1 MEVQE
6 QQGQGHGHR
15 QEHRHGKR
23 QGSRWGAGWARWV
36 PLGVFGL
43 AVVGTSI
50 GVQSRIHPPD
60 NPLFFKGRTEMPG
73 YRFQEVP
80 LGQQAAKSLA
90 ATRLLNGHFFDSRSD
105 RVSVFKADWK
115 AGEGD
120 GSNVF
125 GHTPELCWVGS
136 GFKTVRLGEPLQVF
150 LELAGQRVPFQ
161 CRILTHPGLPTPE
174 ITLWAASVD
183 GRWDDVSLGVPA
195 DIGQPDTT
203 LRSYLRDVGRTLWT
217 RWAAV
222 RRLVL
227 QPISVSGPKQFVRL
241 SSPVTDGWT
250 VALADLEKF
259 AQAWLVPV
267 DREVAPT
274 YLR

>member
-1 MEVQE
+1 MEVKGQE
-6 QQGQGHGHR
+6 QVRPGYGREKKHGQA
-15 QEHRHGKR
+15 
-23 QGSRWGAGWARWV
+23 RWGVWANWV
-36 PLGVFGL
+36 PLVVFGL
-43 AVVGTSI
+43 AVLGTSI
-50 GVQSRIHPPD
+50 GVQTRIRPPET
-60 NPLFFKGRTEMPG
+60 PIFFTERTAMPG
-73 YRFQEVP
+73 YRFQKAP
-80 LGQQAAKSLA
+80 LSQQVAKSLA

-136 GFKTVRLGEPLQVF
+136 GFRTVRLGEPLQVF
-150 LELAGQRVPFQ
+150 LELAGQRIPFH

-183 GRWDDVSLGVPA
+183 GRWDDVSIGAPA
-195 DIGQPDTT
+195 DMGQLDTT
-203 LRSYLRDVGRTLWT
+203 LRSYVRDVGRTLST
-217 RWAAV
+217 RWAAI
-222 RRLVL
+222 RRVAL
-227 QPISVSGPKQFVRL
+227 QPFAVSGPKQFVRL
-241 SSPVTDGWT
+241 SLPVTDGWPA
-250 VALADLEKF
+250 ALADLESF

-267 DREVAPT
+267 DPEVAPT